1 MNVSYIS
8 TYPPTRCGIGTY
20 TNYLTQALSRIN
32 NTLRIS
38 IIAEKGAK
46 IIKDKLFETSPCFDR
61 NEDYAQKINQ
71 AVTRL
76 GSTIVHIQ
84 HEFAI
89 FNPDGRFLNLLQELK
104 KKTKIVLTL
113 HTVHTNESND
123 WNIKGMSIT
132 EYNFRMSQLVDAIIV
147 HQEPMKAE
155 LVRQGVNGKLI
166 YVIPHGTEFLKQAN
180 KIEAMRR
187 LELPKNSRIIL
198 SFGFFG
204 HLKRRELIVDA
215 LPEVLKKVPDAYVFF
230 SGYVRDWV
238 QEDFETRNLYEDKA
252 KELGV
257 RDHVIFAKRYIPDDE
272 IYQVFGASDVVV
284 FSYAQEWHAGSGGLH
299 LAMGSFKPV
308 VVSNIPKFE
317 EVSREISNELVFNPN
332 DSSKLATILIKLLVD
347 NNFREIIIDKVKSYA
362 VTTSWDLI
370 AKTHIQIYKTL
381 VVGSQQ
387 IDSKTIQGQAAKH
400 SGRWVPSD
408 SPIVSLK

>member
-1 MNVSYIS
+1 MNISYIS

-20 TNYLTQALSRIN
+20 TNYLSQAVSRIN
-32 NTLRIS
+32 NALRIS
-38 IIAEKGAK
+38 IIAEYGAR

-61 NEDYAQKINQ
+61 KEDYTQKISQ
-71 AVTRL
+71 AVTRF
-76 GSTIVHIQ
+76 GSAIVHIQ

-104 KKTKIVLTL
+104 KMTKIVLTL
-113 HTVHTNESND
+113 HTVHTNETND

-147 HQEPMKAE
+147 HQERMKVE

-166 YVIPHGTEFLKQAN
+166 YVIPHGTEILKQEN

-187 LELPKNSRIIL
+187 LELPENIRIIL

-204 HLKRRELIVDA
+204 KAKRKELIVDA

-238 QEDFETRNLYEDKA
+238 QEDFETRKLYEEKA

-257 RDHVIFAKRYIPDDE
+257 RDHVIFSKRYIPDDE
-272 IYQVFGASDVVV
+272 IYLVFDSSDVVV
-284 FSYAQEWHAGSGGLH
+284 FPYFQEWYSGSGALH
-299 LAMGSFKPV
+299 LAMGSFKPI
-308 VVSNIPKFE
+308 VVSKIPKFE
-317 EVSREISNELVFNPN
+317 EVPREISNELVFDPN
-332 DSSKLATILIKLLVD
+332 DSSSLAKILIKLLVD
-347 NNFREIIIDKVKSYA
+347 NDFREIIVGNIKRYA
-362 VTTSWDLI
+362 LATSWDLI
-370 AKTHIQIYKTL
+370 AKTHIQLYKTL
-381 VVGSQQ
+381 VVGFQQ
-387 IDSKTIQGQAAKH
+387 IDSRTILRTSSKT
-400 SGRWVPSD
+400 
-408 SPIVSLK
+408 

>member
-1 MNVSYIS
+1 VLIVNISYIS

-20 TNYLTQALSRIN
+20 TNYLSQAVSRIN
-32 NTLRIS
+32 NALRIS
-38 IIAEKGAK
+38 IIAEYGAR

-61 NEDYAQKINQ
+61 KEDYTQKISQ
-71 AVTRL
+71 AVTRF
-76 GSTIVHIQ
+76 GSAIVHIQ

-104 KKTKIVLTL
+104 KMTKIVLTL
-113 HTVHTNESND
+113 HTVHTNETND

-147 HQEPMKAE
+147 HQERMKAE

-166 YVIPHGTEFLKQAN
+166 YVIPHGTEILKQEN

-187 LELPKNSRIIL
+187 LELPENIRIIL

-204 HLKRRELIVDA
+204 KAKRKELIVDA

-238 QEDFETRNLYEDKA
+238 QEDFETRKLYEEKA

-272 IYQVFGASDVVV
+272 IYLVFDSSDVVV
-284 FSYAQEWHAGSGGLH
+284 FPYFQEWYSGSGALH
-299 LAMGSFKPV
+299 LAMGSFKPI
-308 VVSNIPKFE
+308 VVSKIPKFE
-317 EVSREISNELVFNPN
+317 EVPREISNELVFDPN
-332 DSSKLATILIKLLVD
+332 DSSSLAKILIKLLVD
-347 NNFREIIIDKVKSYA
+347 NDFREIIVGNIKRYA
-362 VTTSWDLI
+362 LATSWDLI
-370 AKTHIQIYKTL
+370 AKTHIQLYKTL
-381 VVGSQQ
+381 VVGFQQ
-387 IDSKTIQGQAAKH
+387 IDSRTILRTSSKT
-400 SGRWVPSD
+400 
-408 SPIVSLK
+408 

>member
-1 MNVSYIS
+1 MNISYIS

-20 TNYLTQALSRIN
+20 TNYLSQALSRIN
-32 NTLRIS
+32 NTIRIS
-38 IIAEKGAK
+38 IIAENGAR
-46 IIKDKLFETSPCFDR
+46 IINEKLFETSPCFDR
-61 NEDYAQKINQ
+61 KEDYTQKINQ
-71 AVTRL
+71 AVTRF
-76 GSTIVHIQ
+76 GSAIVHIQ

-89 FNPDGRFLNLLQELK
+89 FNPDRRFLNLLQELK
-104 KKTKIVLTL
+104 KMTKIVLTL
-113 HTVHTNESND
+113 HTVHTNETND

-132 EYNFRMSQLVDAIIV
+132 EYNLRMSQLVDAIIV

-166 YVIPHGTEFLKQAN
+166 YVIPHGTEFLKQTN
-180 KIEAMRR
+180 KIAAMRR
-187 LELPKNSRIIL
+187 LELPENSKIIL

-204 HLKRRELIVDA
+204 HLKRKELIVDA

-238 QEDFETRNLYEDKA
+238 QEDFETRKLYEEKA

-272 IYQVFGASDVVV
+272 IYLVFGASDVVV
-284 FSYAQEWHAGSGGLH
+284 YPYSQQWYAGSGVLH

-317 EVSREISNELVFNPN
+317 EVPREISNELIFDPN
-332 DSSKLATILIKLLVD
+332 DSSNLAKILIKLLVD

-362 VTTSWDLI
+362 LTTSWDLI
-370 AKTHIQIYKTL
+370 AKTHIQLYKTL

-387 IDSKTIQGQAAKH
+387 IDSRTIQGQVAKH

>member
-1 MNVSYIS
+1 MNISYIS

-20 TNYLTQALSRIN
+20 TNYLSQAVSRIN
-32 NTLRIS
+32 NALRIS
-38 IIAEKGAK
+38 IIAEYGAR

-61 NEDYAQKINQ
+61 KEDYTQKISQ
-71 AVTRL
+71 AVTRF
-76 GSTIVHIQ
+76 GSAIVHIQ

-104 KKTKIVLTL
+104 KMTKIVLTL
-113 HTVHTNESND
+113 HTVHTNETND

-147 HQEPMKAE
+147 HQERMKAE

-166 YVIPHGTEFLKQAN
+166 YVIPHGTEILKQEN

-187 LELPKNSRIIL
+187 LELPENIRIIL

-204 HLKRRELIVDA
+204 KAKRKELIVDA

-238 QEDFETRNLYEDKA
+238 QEDFETRKLYEEKA

-272 IYQVFGASDVVV
+272 IYLVFDSSDVVV
-284 FSYAQEWHAGSGGLH
+284 FPYFQEWYSGSGALH
-299 LAMGSFKPV
+299 LAMGSFKPI
-308 VVSNIPKFE
+308 VVSKIPKFE
-317 EVSREISNELVFNPN
+317 EVPREISNELVFNPN
-332 DSSKLATILIKLLVD
+332 DSSNLAKILIKLLVD

-362 VTTSWDLI
+362 LTTSWDLI
-370 AKTHIQIYKTL
+370 AKTHLQLYKTL
-381 VVGSQQ
+381 LVGSQQ
-387 IDSKTIQGQAAKH
+387 IDSRTIQGQAAKH
-400 SGRWVPSD
+400 SGRWVPSN